1 MRAPSLL
8 PALLTLPKSQ
18 SEVSDGPVEMT
29 IRHLVPT
36 AGSSEEFGGR
46 LVVEWEGSGWFGV
59 HLVSRWIMQ
68 SMRKFVFGESFPW
81 PGCMLDLCSRGL
93 SQTSWLDSDSLET

>member
-1 MRAPSLL
+1 MCPPAPQNPLMRVPSLL

-29 IRHLVPT
+29 IRRLVPT

-46 LVVEWEGSGWFGV
+46 LVVEWEVG
-59 HLVSRWIMQ
+59 
-68 SMRKFVFGESFPW
+68 
-81 PGCMLDLCSRGL
+81 GL
-93 SQTSWLDSDSLET
+93 ECI